1 MNIQMNIASSSLS
14 QTQKKMDSI
23 ANNIANVNTVGYK
36 RREASF
42 QNLLTQQYQNNTG
55 ETPEPGR
62 LTPDNLR
69 VGFGAKVAMTNV
81 RTDQGAANETGRNL
95 DVMLEGENVYFRV
108 QNGETT
114 HYTRDGAFQLQNT
127 EDGRVNLVTSNGS
140 NVLDKNGDVIS
151 FDSEPSKIVISDSGE
166 IRVNGDSEATFELS
180 VARIDRPQ
188 SLVSEGGNEFL
199 LREGEGEIVDSGYK
213 VKQGFLEMSNV
224 DLANET
230 TEMLTTQ
237 RLLQFQSRAMK
248 MADEMMGLANTIKR

>member
-1 MNIQMNIASSSLS
+1 
-14 QTQKKMDSI
+14 MDSI

-42 QNLLTQQYQNNTG
+42 QNLLTQQFQNNTG
-55 ETPEPGR
+55 ETTEPGR
-62 LTPDNLR
+62 LTPENLR
-69 VGFGAKVAMTNV
+69 VGYGAKVAMTNL

-108 QNGETT
+108 QNGDAT
-114 HYTRDGAFQLQNT
+114 HYTRDGSFQLQNT
-127 EDGRVNLVTSNGS
+127 EDGRINLVTRNGS
-140 NVLDKNGDVIS
+140 NVLDKNGDIIS
-151 FDSEPSKIVISDSGE
+151 FDSEPSRFVISDSGE
-166 IRVNGDSEATFELS
+166 INVGDNEATFELS

-188 SLVSEGGNEFL
+188 SLLSEGGNEFR
-199 LREGEGEIVDSGYK
+199 LREGEGEVADSGYK

>member
-1 MNIQMNIASSSLS
+1 MNIGMYSASSSLS
-14 QTQKKMDSI
+14 QTQKKMDTI

-55 ETPEPGR
+55 EATEPGR
-62 LTPDNLR
+62 LTPENLR
-69 VGFGAKVAMTNV
+69 VGYGAKIAMTNL
-81 RTDQGAANETGRNL
+81 RTDQGATNETGRNL

-108 QNGETT
+108 QNGDNV

-127 EDGRVNLVTSNGS
+127 EDGRVNLVNSNGS
-140 NVLDKNGDVIS
+140 NVLDKNGDPIS
-151 FDSEPSKIVISDSGE
+151 FSSEPTNIVISDSGE
-166 IRVNGDSEATFELS
+166 ISVEPTNETFQLS
-180 VARIDRPQ
+180 VATIDRPQ
-188 SLVSEGGNEFL
+188 SLLNEGGNEFR
-199 LREGEGEIVDSGYK
+199 LREGEGEIVDTGFN

-230 TEMLTTQ
+230 TEMITTQ